1 MTLAQGIGA
10 SIAQMRAG
18 TALPPVDVDITK
30 KILTMRTQLDTGHT
44 RRRGTQHCGCARQ
57 TLESYLMETQDARSV
72 PTTTRPKP
80 GALSGLRVLEL
91 ADEQAEYCGLALA
104 GLGAEVIKVEPPGGN
119 TTRHIGP
126 FYKDRHDPER
136 SLFFWQYNRGKR
148 SIVLDLQQ
156 AQDRETFHSL
166 LATADVFLESTPPGT
181 LNSVGLG
188 SDALR
193 QQYPT
198 LIVARMSPF
207 GDHGPWA
214 HFKGSDLIH
223 LALGG
228 VMMNCGYDPAPG
240 GKYDLPPIAPQMWH
254 AYHIAGEQL
263 AMGIL
268 AALLYRWRTGQGQY
282 LSCAVHEA
290 VAKCTEVDLMSWVLR
305 HAPVLRQT
313 CRHARETV
321 SAFPSIVHTKDGRW
335 VMANLGTRPGDT
347 ARLIAL
353 LERYG
358 IDAGLSAEQSAA
370 PQGGRFVPGT
380 GPETASQG
388 VNPME
393 AVQRF
398 VRAFTY
404 ENVPWREAQEAGMLW
419 APLRKP
425 HENALDPHWLARTS
439 CVDVPHPE
447 LGRSFRYATSKW
459 LATATAWS
467 VGRRAPLLHEDAQ
480 LVTQPPQRAVPTLA
494 PTPRGTASE
503 GLSPH
508 RKPFPLHGIRI
519 LDFTWF
525 LASAGGTRFLSAFGA
540 ESIKVELKSHPDT
553 RMAAMAPVGGRE
565 ARAKATA
572 PLRPVSDPD
581 MGGQFNNKNPGKRG
595 ISLNVRHPKGLEIAK
610 RLVAMSDIVAEGFSP
625 GVLDNWGLGYDVLR
639 SIKPDIIYAQQ
650 SGMGAQGVYGRFRT
664 VGPIANAFAGLSEMS
679 GLPEP
684 AMPAGWGYSYLD
696 WMGAY
701 SFALA
706 MLSALFHR
714 ERTGEGQWVDASQS
728 EVGLFI
734 SGTTLLDWSAN
745 GRIWTRTG
753 NRSPNKPAA
762 PHGVYPCAG
771 EDRWLTIAC
780 FTEPEWRALIDVAG
794 HPAWAADPRFTALAG
809 RLAHQDALD
818 ALVAEWTRPLDA
830 YQTMHRLQQAGVPAG
845 VCQTAEDR
853 CDHDPQLAAL
863 NWLTEVTGTKIGRW
877 PVAEVAVKMS
887 ESPPY
892 IGGRL
897 DRGAPCYGEDN
908 HYVYGELLGMSA
920 DEITALADEGVI

>member
-1 MTLAQGIGA
+1 MEAQDEGSVHSHMTQ
-10 SIAQMRAG
+10 SR
-18 TALPPVDVDITK
+18 
-30 KILTMRTQLDTGHT
+30 
-44 RRRGTQHCGCARQ
+44 
-57 TLESYLMETQDARSV
+57 
-72 PTTTRPKP
+72 
-80 GALSGLRVLEL
+80 GALTGLRVIEL

-104 GLGAEVIKVEPPGGN
+104 GLGADVIKVEPPGGSP
-119 TTRHIGP
+119 TRRIGP
-126 FYKDRHDPER
+126 FYEDREDPER

-148 SIVLDLQQ
+148 SIVLDLRRRE
-156 AQDRETFHSL
+156 DRDRFRAL
-166 LATADVFLESTPPGT
+166 VATADVLLESTPKGE
-181 LNSVGLG
+181 LDGLG
-188 SDALR
+188 LSADTLL
-193 QQYPT
+193 QQFPT
-198 LIVARMSPF
+198 LIVARMSAF
-207 GDHGPWA
+207 GDYGPWA
-214 HFKGSDLIH
+214 DFKGSDLVH

-240 GKYDLPPIAPQMWH
+240 GQYDLPPIAPQMWH

-263 AMGIL
+263 AMAII
-268 AALLYRWRTGQGQY
+268 AALLFRWRTGKGQQ
-282 LSCAVHEA
+282 LSCAIHEA
-290 VAKCTEVDLMSWVLR
+290 VAKCTEVDLMSWVMR
-305 HAPVLRQT
+305 HVLVLRQT

-321 SAFPSIVHTKDGRW
+321 SPFPSIVHTKDGRW
-335 VMANLGTRPGDT
+335 VMANLGTRPGDV
-347 ARLIAL
+347 ARLIAMV
-353 LERYG
+353 ERYG
-358 IDAGLSAEQSAA
+358 METSLSPDQLAA
-370 PQGGRFVPGT
+370 PQGGRFIPGT
-380 GPETASQG
+380 APETAAQG
-388 VNPME
+388 IHPME
-393 AVQRF
+393 VVQRF

-425 HENALDPHWLARTS
+425 HENAVDPHWLARQSVT
-439 CVDVPHPE
+439 DVPHPE
-447 LGRSFRYATSKW
+447 LGRAFRYATSKW
-459 LATATAWS
+459 LATATSWS
-467 VGRRAPLLHEDAQ
+467 VGRRAPLLNEDAQ
-480 LVTQPPQRAVPTLA
+480 AVLTPPQRDRAAIDVSPPAQT
-494 PTPRGTASE
+494 SE
-503 GLSPH
+503 DLSPH
-508 RKPFPLHGIRI
+508 GKPFPLHGIRI

-553 RMAAMAPVGGRE
+553 RMAAMAPVGGRA
-565 ARAKATA
+565 AREQATA
-572 PLRPVSDPD
+572 PLPGVTDPD

-625 GVLDNWGLGYDVLR
+625 GVLDNWGLGFEVLR
-639 SIKPDIIYAQQ
+639 SIKPDIIYVQQ
-650 SGMGAQGVYGRFRT
+650 SGMGAKGTYGRFRT

-706 MLSALFHR
+706 MLSGLFHR
-714 ERTGEGQWVDASQS
+714 ARTGEGQWIDASQS

-745 GRIWTRTG
+745 GRIWTRYG
-753 NRSPNKPAA
+753 NRSPHKPAA
-762 PHGVYPCAG
+762 PHGVYPCVG
-771 EDRWLTIAC
+771 EDRWLAIAC
-780 FTEPEWRALIDVAG
+780 FTEEEWRALTKVAE
-794 HPAWAADPRFTALAG
+794 HPEWAKDPRFVDLAG

-818 ALVAEWTRPLDA
+818 ALVGGWTRSQDGYKA
-830 YQTMHRLQQAGVPAG
+830 MYRLQQAGVPAG

-877 PVAEVAVKMS
+877 PVAEAAVKMS
-887 ESPPY
+887 ASPAY

-908 HYVYGELLGMSA
+908 DYVYGELLGMSA
-920 DEITALADEGVI
+920 REIKELAEEGVI

>member
-1 MTLAQGIGA
+1 MAAQ
-10 SIAQMRAG
+10 
-18 TALPPVDVDITK
+18 D
-30 KILTMRTQLDTGHT
+30 
-44 RRRGTQHCGCARQ
+44 
-57 TLESYLMETQDARSV
+57 ERSV
-72 PTTTRPKP
+72 QSHSTHTP
-80 GALSGLRVLEL
+80 GALTGLRVIEL

-104 GLGAEVIKVEPPGGN
+104 GLGAEVIKVEPPGGSP
-119 TTRHIGP
+119 TRRIGP
-126 FYKDRHDPER
+126 FYEDREDPER

-148 SIVLDLQQ
+148 SIMLDLHQKE
-156 AQDRETFHSL
+156 DRDQFRAL
-166 LATADVFLESTPPGT
+166 VATADVLLESTPKGE
-181 LNSVGLG
+181 LDGLG
-188 SDALR
+188 LSADTLL
-193 QQYPT
+193 QQCPT

-207 GDHGPWA
+207 GDYGPWA
-214 HFKGSDLIH
+214 DFKGSDLVH

-263 AMGIL
+263 AMAII
-268 AALLYRWRTGQGQY
+268 AALLFRWRTGKGQQ
-282 LSCAVHEA
+282 LSCAIHEA
-290 VAKCTEVDLMSWVLR
+290 VAKCTEVDLMSWVMR
-305 HAPVLRQT
+305 HVLVLRQT

-321 SAFPSIVHTKDGRW
+321 SPFPSIAHTKDGRW
-335 VMANLGTRPGDT
+335 VMANLGTRPGDV

-353 LERYG
+353 AERYG
-358 IDAGLSAEQSAA
+358 LAANLSAEQLAA
-370 PQGGRFVPGT
+370 PQGGRFIPGT
-380 GPETASQG
+380 APETAAPG
-388 VNPME
+388 THPME
-393 AVQRF
+393 VVQRF

-425 HENALDPHWLARTS
+425 HENALDPHWIARQSVT
-439 CVDVPHPE
+439 DIAHPE
-447 LGRSFRYATSKW
+447 LGRAFRYATSKW
-459 LATATAWS
+459 LGTATSWT
-467 VGRRAPLLHEDAQ
+467 VGRRAPLLNEDAQ
-480 LVTQPPQRAVPTLA
+480 VVATQPSHDRPAIAAA
-494 PTPRGTASE
+494 PRWPVSE
-503 GLSPH
+503 ELSSH
-508 RKPFPLHGIRI
+508 GKPFPLHGIRI

-553 RMAAMAPVGGRE
+553 RMAAMAPVGGRA
-565 ARAKATA
+565 ARERATA
-572 PLRPVSDPD
+572 PLPGMTDPD

-595 ISLNVRHPKGLEIAK
+595 ISLNVRHPKGLEIA
-610 RLVAMSDIVAEGFSP
+610 RQLVAMSDIVAEGFSP
-625 GVLDNWGLGYDVLR
+625 GVLDSWGLGYEALKV
-639 SIKPDIIYAQQ
+639 IKPDIIYVQQ
-650 SGMGAQGVYGRFRT
+650 SGMGAQGTYGRFRT

-706 MLSALFHR
+706 MLSGLFHR
-714 ERTGEGQWVDASQS
+714 ARTGEGQWIDASQS

-745 GRIWTRTG
+745 GRIWTRYG
-753 NRSPNKPAA
+753 NRSPYKPAA
-762 PHGVYPCAG
+762 PHGVYPCVG
-771 EDRWLTIAC
+771 EDRWITIAC
-780 FTEPEWRALIDVAG
+780 FTEDEWRALTRVAD
-794 HPAWAADPRFTALAG
+794 HPEWASDQRFGDLAA

-818 ALVAEWTRPLDA
+818 ALVGGWTQSLEA
-830 YQTMHRLQQAGVPAG
+830 YQTMSSLQQAGVPAG

-853 CDHDPQLAAL
+853 CEHDPQLAAL
-863 NWLTEVTGTKIGRW
+863 KWLTEVTGTKIGRW

-887 ESPPY
+887 ESPAY

-908 HYVYGELLGMSA
+908 DYVYGELLGMSPQ
-920 DEITALADEGVI
+920 EIKTLAEEGVI